1 METSATRE
9 HTLTELSLKAA
20 TPTSDS
26 NTKAEYIKF
35 TLMPH
40 SVFAAG

>member
-9 HTLTELSLKAA
+9 HTVTELSLKAA
-20 TPTSDS
+20 TLNSDS
-26 NTKAEYIKF
+26 NTKTECIKF

-40 SVFAAG
+40 SVFTAG